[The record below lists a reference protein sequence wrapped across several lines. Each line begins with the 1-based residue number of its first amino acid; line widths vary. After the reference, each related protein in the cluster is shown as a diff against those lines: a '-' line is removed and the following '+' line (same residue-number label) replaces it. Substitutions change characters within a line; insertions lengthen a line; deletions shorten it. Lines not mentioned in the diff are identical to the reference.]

1 MSTPQACFNF
11 YSATSTSL
19 RSHVINMV
27 RRMSDFIDWNNIS
40 AAHRERDNINSLLA
54 QVQASRP
61 DLLDGRTSTEYL
73 RHLLRP
79 VQQRT

>member
-1 MSTPQACFNF
+1 MPSLIASFNF
-11 YSATSTSL
+11 YNATPAAL
-19 RSHVINMV
+19 RTEVINMV

-40 AAHRERDNINSLLA
+40 AAHRERDNINTLLT